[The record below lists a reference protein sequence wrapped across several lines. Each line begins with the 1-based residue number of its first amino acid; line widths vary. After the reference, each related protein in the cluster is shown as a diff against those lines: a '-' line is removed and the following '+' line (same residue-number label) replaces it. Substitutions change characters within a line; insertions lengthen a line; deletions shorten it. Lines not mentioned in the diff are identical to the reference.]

1 MSHKDCPEN
10 RIIVL
15 REFDIGFVFAHP
27 SLCSYSIW
35 CTAPACRRRLASNT
49 SYLSRT
55 FLLQVVWVP
64 NTVIRSIVH
73 KNIQWRQLTA
83 SRQREFSIAT
93 RIFGVSFWPI
103 VVFSAWFCCCGKTIL
118 QATSKPFQNLRR
130 ILTLPGNDDKK
141 SNNNE
146 KADEYI

>member
-15 REFDIGFVFAHP
+15 REFDILFVFAHP

-55 FLLQVVWVP
+55 FLLQVVRVP

-73 KNIQWRQLTA
+73 KIIQRRQLTA

-93 RIFGVSFWPI
+93 RIFGVSGCLLGLSSCFL
-103 VVFSAWFCCCGKTIL
+103 VVLLLWQDDLTGDLKTV
-118 QATSKPFQNLRR
+118 SKPAPHLDTTRQRR
-130 ILTLPGNDDKK
+130 Q
-141 SNNNE
+141 E
-146 KADEYI
+146 EQQQ